1 MEKGDNNGIM
11 ITGTGMA
18 INPLTSTSCDKIQVV
33 IQTQQKILIPFGS
46 QSLRLRMPMK
56 CGIRSLILSF
66 LTLLSHGEAFL
77 NETSLIPTKILY
89 RHPCNEKP
97 SVVADFGLRLQE
109 GIQDLKLEQ
118 QLAPAREAV
127 TRTLTV
133 GSTNFLKAVEGVRER
148 WTQRTAATAED
159 GKSSR
164 ASTPPVEVTKLDV
177 EDAPRTARPA
187 DYNPKFANLRP
198 FSLTRNNSLSFASPT
213 SPNPPASASAAMAS
227 PAQQLSAW
235 SAGLGS
241 FFSAKASRFSM
252 MRTPTA
258 STASS
263 GDDSPPATSSD
274 SRMRQPIQE
283 EYGEVEG
290 SPLFNGM
297 SPGVSPTESDAGVPN
312 ISSVLKSSRL
322 VPGGSTAAAK

>member
-1 MEKGDNNGIM
+1 
-11 ITGTGMA
+11 
-18 INPLTSTSCDKIQVV
+18 
-33 IQTQQKILIPFGS
+33 
-46 QSLRLRMPMK
+46 MK
-56 CGIRSLILSF
+56 CGIRSPILSY
-66 LTLLSHGEAFL
+66 LTLLNQGEAFL
-77 NETSLIPTKILY
+77 NETSPFPTNSLC
-89 RHPCNEKP
+89 RHPCTEKP

-133 GSTNFLKAVEGVRER
+133 GSTNFLKAVEGVRGR

-198 FSLTRNNSLSFASPT
+198 FSLTSNNSLSFASPT
-213 SPNPPASASAAMAS
+213 SPNPPASAAMAS
-227 PAQQLSAW
+227 PAQQISAW

-241 FFSAKASRFSM
+241 FFSAKASRFSI

-263 GDDSPPATSSD
+263 GDGGFTPTTSSD
-274 SRMRQPIQE
+274 DSRIKQPIHE

-297 SPGVSPTESDAGVPN
+297 SPGVSPTEPDASVPN
-312 ISSVLKSSRL
+312 IASVLKSSSLTRL
-322 VPGGSTAAAK
+322 MPGGSAGEAK

>member
-1 MEKGDNNGIM
+1 MRHF
-11 ITGTGMA
+11 
-18 INPLTSTSCDKIQVV
+18 QR
-33 IQTQQKILIPFGS
+33 PF
-46 QSLRLRMPMK
+46 
-56 CGIRSLILSF
+56 
-66 LTLLSHGEAFL
+66 
-77 NETSLIPTKILY
+77 LIPTNNLS

-127 TRTLTV
+127 ARTLTV

-148 WTQRTAATAED
+148 WTQRTTPTALYAED

-198 FSLTRNNSLSFASPT
+198 FSLTSNNSLSFASPT

-227 PAQQLSAW
+227 PAQQFSAW

-241 FFSAKASRFSM
+241 FFSAKASRFSV
-252 MRTPTA
+252 MRTPTT
-258 STASS
+258 STVAN
-263 GDDSPPATSSD
+263 GDGGSPPATGSD
-274 SRMRQPIQE
+274 GRMRHPIE
-283 EYGEVEG
+283 EYGEQAG

-297 SPGVSPTESDAGVPN
+297 SPAVSPTESDVGVPN
-312 ISSVLKSSRL
+312 IASVLKSTSSTVL
-322 VPGGSTAAAK
+322 IPGGSTAEAK